1 MNAIDEVKRFVTLFL
16 ETNGALVN
24 KISDDIIEAVL
35 SEKLANQLSIT
46 DFTTIVYKKEL
57 AGEYQNTVFIM
68 PGSPI
73 LKEMVQ
79 ISKNKGGYVE
89 HFVTGLNLE
98 IANVQQKIER
108 NIKFINCRLNLLSM
122 EKAIYGTAIFNY
134 KVSYITEDKIET
146 IIQIPVDLYSLGMD
160 FKIFENYNRFF
171 FEEKYDGELELGEIK
186 PVEEVYKA
194 SKKNLLRKIDR
205 DIKIV
210 KGNEKKKLNREIER
224 ITSFYHQN
232 ILEHETK
239 IKKNNIDD
247 AYRSK
252 IRSKIELLEIDLRN
266 KIDDAIHKYRVNVE
280 IELINVEMVFQP
292 KLTCNYLIEDKQ
304 GKIETKLFWDP
315 VTRKVELPFCSNC
328 FQMKNTFFINS
339 SNSLLCDECENM
351 I

>member
-122 EKAIYGTAIFNY
+122 EKAIYGTAIGAAVAVIVY
-134 KVSYITEDKIET
+134 VIGT
-146 IIQIPVDLYSLGMD
+146 IV
-160 FKIFENYNRFF
+160 RW
-171 FEEKYDGELELGEIK
+171 
-186 PVEEVYKA
+186 
-194 SKKNLLRKIDR
+194 
-205 DIKIV
+205 
-210 KGNEKKKLNREIER
+210 
-224 ITSFYHQN
+224 
-232 ILEHETK
+232 
-239 IKKNNIDD
+239 
-247 AYRSK
+247 
-252 IRSKIELLEIDLRN
+252 
-266 KIDDAIHKYRVNVE
+266 
-280 IELINVEMVFQP
+280 
-292 KLTCNYLIEDKQ
+292 LT
-304 GKIETKLFWDP
+304 
-315 VTRKVELPFCSNC
+315 
-328 FQMKNTFFINS
+328 
-339 SNSLLCDECENM
+339 
-351 I
+351 